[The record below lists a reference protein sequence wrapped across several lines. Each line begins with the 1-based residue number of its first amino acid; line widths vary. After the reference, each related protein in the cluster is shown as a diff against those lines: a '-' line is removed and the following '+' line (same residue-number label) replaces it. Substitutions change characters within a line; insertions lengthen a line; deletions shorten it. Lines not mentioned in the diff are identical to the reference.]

1 MNMMNFEDNELK
13 ETSKTNSHL
22 PLIFVALAI
31 SEPMMFIDE
40 FIHGFLNQEY
50 PKENII
56 ICISTTSKK
65 SGMISSII
73 YYCAQRAKALFTG
86 RAGLGFFYSG

>member
-1 MNMMNFEDNELK
+1 MMNFEDNELK

-40 FIHGFLNQEY
+40 FIEGFLNQEY

-65 SGMISSII
+65 SGMISSKHFS
-73 YYCAQRAKALFTG
+73 QV
-86 RAGLGFFYSG
+86 GLGWVFSIQDGPGWIRIYEH